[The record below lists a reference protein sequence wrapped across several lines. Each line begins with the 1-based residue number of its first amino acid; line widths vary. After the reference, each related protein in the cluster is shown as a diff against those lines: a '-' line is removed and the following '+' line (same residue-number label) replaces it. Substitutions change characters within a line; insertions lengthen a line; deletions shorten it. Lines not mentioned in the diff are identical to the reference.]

1 MMLDKRYKLLKSKVI
16 LYVEDDLA
24 LQSNIRQVLNNFF
37 DEILIASD
45 GDEAIDIYLQNQ
57 NRIDLMI
64 TDINMP
70 KTNGI
75 ELSKY
80 IREYD
85 KKLPIVIMSAY
96 TNTDY
101 LLDSIDLNIVSYI
114 TKPFTT
120 KKVFLL
126 LDKILNYLE
135 LSNHFLLKNNIKFNY
150 EKGEL
155 LVEEKSIILTSKE
168 TIFLKLLIDNDI
180 VSYLM
185 MYEYMWDYDKQPTQ
199 NAIKSFIKKIKKKI
213 PKDLFKN
220 KQGVGYYLG

>member
-1 MMLDKRYKLLKSKVI
+1 MLDKKYKLLKSKIV

-24 LQSNIRQVLNNFF
+24 LQSNIKQVLNNFF
-37 DEILIASD
+37 DEVLIASD

-57 NRIDLMI
+57 NRIDLII

-75 ELSKY
+75 EFSKY

-85 KKLPIVIMSAY
+85 KKLLIVIMSAY

-101 LLDSIDLNIVSYI
+101 LLDSIDLNIITYI

-126 LDKILNYLE
+126 LDKILNSLE
-135 LSNHFLLKNNIKFNY
+135 LDNQFLLKNNIKFNY

-155 LVEEKSIILTSKE
+155 MVEEKSIILTSKE

-199 NAIKSFIKKIKKKI
+199 NAIKSFIKKIKKKV

>member
-1 MMLDKRYKLLKSKVI
+1 MLDKKYKLLKNKIV

-24 LQSNIRQVLNNFF
+24 LQSNIKQILGNFF
-37 DEILIASD
+37 DEVLIASD

-85 KKLPIVIMSAY
+85 KKLPIVIISAY

-101 LLDSIDLNIVSYI
+101 LLDSIDLNIISYI

-135 LSNHFLLKNNIKFNY
+135 LSNQILLKNNIKFNH

-155 LVEEKSIILTSKE
+155 IVEDKSIVLTSKE
-168 TIFLKLLIDNDI
+168 TIFLKLLTEHDI
-180 VSYLM
+180 VSYIM

-199 NAIKSFIKKIKKKI
+199 NAIKSFIKKIKKKV

>member
-1 MMLDKRYKLLKSKVI
+1 MLDKKYKLLKSKVV

-24 LQSNIRQVLNNFF
+24 LQSNIKQVLNNFF
-37 DEILIASD
+37 DEILIASN
-45 GDEAIDIYLQNQ
+45 GDEAIDVYLKNQ

-85 KKLPIVIMSAY
+85 KRLPIVIMSAY

-101 LLDSIDLNIVSYI
+101 LLDSIDLNIISYI

-126 LDKILNYLE
+126 LDKILDYLE
-135 LSNHFLLKNNIKFNY
+135 LTGQSLLKNNIKFNY

-155 LVEEKSIILTSKE
+155 LIEGKSIILTSRE
-168 TIFLKLLIDNDI
+168 TIFMKLLIDNDM

-199 NAIKSFIKKIKKKI
+199 NAIKSFIKKIKKKV
-213 PKDLFKN
+213 PQDLFKN

>member
-1 MMLDKRYKLLKSKVI
+1 MLDKKYKLLKNKIV

-24 LQSNIRQVLNNFF
+24 LQSNIKQILGNFF

-45 GDEAIDIYLQNQ
+45 GDEAIDIYLENQ

-85 KKLPIVIMSAY
+85 KKIPIVIISAY

-101 LLDSIDLNIVSYI
+101 LLDSIDLNIISYI

-135 LSNHFLLKNNIKFNY
+135 LSNQILLKNDIKFNY

-155 LVEEKSIILTSKE
+155 LVEDKSIVLTSKE
-168 TIFLKLLIDNDI
+168 TTFLKLLIDNDI

-199 NAIKSFIKKIKKKI
+199 NAIKSFIKKIKKKV

>member
-1 MMLDKRYKLLKSKVI
+1 MLDKKYKLLKNKIV

-24 LQSNIRQVLNNFF
+24 LQSNIKQVLNNFF

-57 NRIDLMI
+57 NRIDLLI

-101 LLDSIDLNIVSYI
+101 LLDSIDLNIITYI

-155 LVEEKSIILTSKE
+155 LVEEKSIVLTSKE

-185 MYEYMWDYDKQPTQ
+185 MYEFMWDYDKQPTQ

-213 PKDLFKN
+213 PKELFKN
-220 KQGVGYYLG
+220 KQGIGYYLG

>member
-1 MMLDKRYKLLKSKVI
+1 MLNKKYKLLKNKIV

-24 LQSNIRQVLNNFF
+24 LQSNIQQVLNNFF
-37 DEILIASD
+37 DEVLIASD

-101 LLDSIDLNIVSYI
+101 LLDSIDLNIITYV

-135 LSNHFLLKNNIKFNY
+135 LSNHLLLKNNIKFNY

-155 LVEEKSIILTSKE
+155 LVEEKSIVLTSKE

-199 NAIKSFIKKIKKKI
+199 NAIKSFIKKIKKKV
-213 PKDLFKN
+213 PQDLFKN

>member
-1 MMLDKRYKLLKSKVI
+1 MLEQKYKLLKSKIV

-24 LQSNIRQVLNNFF
+24 LQSNIKQVLNNFF
-37 DEILIASD
+37 DEILIASN
-45 GDEAIDIYLQNQ
+45 GDEAIDVYLQNQ

-85 KKLPIVIMSAY
+85 KRLPIVIMSAY

-101 LLDSIDLNIVSYI
+101 LLDSIDLNIISYI

-126 LDKILNYLE
+126 LDKILDYLE
-135 LSNHFLLKNNIKFNY
+135 LTGQSLLKNNIKFNY

-155 LVEEKSIILTSKE
+155 LIEGKSIILTSRE
-168 TIFLKLLIDNDI
+168 TIFMKLLIDNDM

-199 NAIKSFIKKIKKKI
+199 NAIKSFIKKIKKKV
-213 PKDLFKN
+213 PQDLFKN

>member
-1 MMLDKRYKLLKSKVI
+1 MLDKKYELLKNKIV

-24 LQSNIRQVLNNFF
+24 LQVNIKQILNNFF
-37 DEILIASD
+37 DEVLVASD
-45 GDEAIDIYLQNQ
+45 GDEAIDIYLKNQ
-57 NRIDLMI
+57 NRIDFMI

-85 KKLPIVIMSAY
+85 SKLPIVIMSAY

-135 LSNHFLLKNNIKFNY
+135 LNNQILLKDNIKFNY

-155 LVEEKSIILTSKE
+155 LVEEESILLTSRE
-168 TIFLKLLIDNDI
+168 TIFLKLLVDNDI
-180 VSYLM
+180 VSYIM
-185 MYEYMWDYDKQPTQ
+185 MYEFMWDYDKQPTQ
-199 NAIKSFIKKIKKKI
+199 NAVKSFIKKIKKKI
-213 PKDLFKN
+213 PIELFKN
-220 KQGVGYYLG
+220 KQGIGYYLD